1 MLNDGFT
8 YDNSR
13 NFAAEE
19 WARLNARDT
28 NSLAVAEINREMLV
42 GELIKKARL
51 RAGQLINQGVI
62 PGCQVIVARPNVIEF
77 VVDYLAIRLCG
88 AVLVNL
94 PWGAGTTITDLAEI
108 LDAKVVILSEHLVG
122 DNPLF
127 ERLGDRRFRPDEEAP
142 IGPEKPVT
150 QGANELAW
158 LACTSGTTGTPK
170 AAMHTGATWQRQT
183 EVFAKHFDLTKDDPI
198 LFHLL
203 SVTPFR
209 CFLGCGFPCFWTLL

>member
-1 MLNDGFT
+1 MLNDDFT

-28 NSLAVAEINREMLV
+28 NTLAVAEINREMSV

-127 ERLGDRRFRPDEEAP
+127 ERLGSTDWARKTCDTGGKRVGLVGMYIWYNWHTKSGHAYW
-142 IGPEKPVT
+142 G
-150 QGANELAW
+150 NLA
-158 LACTSGTTGTPK
+158 
-170 AAMHTGATWQRQT
+170 AT
-183 EVFAKHFDLTKDDPI
+183 D
-198 LFHLL
+198 
-203 SVTPFR
+203 
-209 CFLGCGFPCFWTLL
+209 